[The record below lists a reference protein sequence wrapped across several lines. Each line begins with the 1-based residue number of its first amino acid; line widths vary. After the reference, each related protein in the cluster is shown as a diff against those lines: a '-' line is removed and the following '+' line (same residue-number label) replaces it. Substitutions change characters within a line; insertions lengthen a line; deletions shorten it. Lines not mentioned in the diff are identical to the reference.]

1 MNATALGNDKN
12 SASTNSNP
20 HNLQGGSRWFSQNV
34 FQEGPKMVKFGFY
47 PSKLKKQTFLLIISQ
62 SRGSKVSLS
71 PLATPMAN
79 MKDDV
84 MPSSPITKSSFF
96 SLWTSQRCRSFTAW
110 RQLTKVSVNLWDII
124 HYSVNLW
131 DIHYWICGTS
141 FIIAITDKAF
151 IWERHIFKIFI
162 CCSLCSDLYS
172 FSLELLCIFC
182 SSLVFHRLTKI
193 YCNFRAFNGFFSI
206 RMT

>member
-124 HYSVNLW
+124 HYCHYRQSVHLRKTYFQDFYLLQFVFWFVFIAVLRFFAFSALLW
-131 DIHYWICGTS
+131 S
-141 FIIAITDKAF
+141 S
-151 IWERHIFKIFI
+151 IF
-162 CCSLCSDLYS
+162 
-172 FSLELLCIFC
+172 
-182 SSLVFHRLTKI
+182 
-193 YCNFRAFNGFFSI
+193 
-206 RMT
+206 